1 MCNSILKASFV
12 ALEGT
17 EHGYHGI
24 TQGLYI
30 DQLVRRVDPQH
41 RSVQQF
47 LDEEVAKPLGNI
59 IYLTLSGIK
68 MLY

>member
-1 MCNSILKASFV
+1 MALK
-12 ALEGT
+12 GT

-24 TQGLYI
+24 THGLYI
-30 DQLVRRVDPQH
+30 DQLIRRVDPQH

-59 IYLTLSGIK
+59 IYLTLYGIK
-68 MLY
+68 MLH